1 MSKGLLEKL
10 AAAGADVEKIKA
22 ALTKPAGSNGTPIAD
37 IVVKLSTIN
46 DLEYLEKVLK
56 SARGGKSKAKGA
68 KNPVAA
74 VAQYQSH
81 INAINARINELRAEI
96 EAQTT
101 WGAKISLAMKYNH
114 PALLNNLVM
123 PYLQALLDAAMEGV
137 AKANKLSSVQVKTI
151 LNSIP
156 DKVCAGLKAEL
167 DKYGVYEEF
176 VQRLEDKD
184 NRASVIA
191 RKAALLLQGDK

>member
-1 MSKGLLEKL
+1 MSKSLLEKL

-22 ALTKPAGSNGTPIAD
+22 ALTKPAGNNGTPIAD
-37 IVVKLSTIN
+37 IVAKLSTIT

-68 KNPVAA
+68 KDPAKS
-74 VAQYQSH
+74 VAQYQRH
-81 INAINARINELRAEI
+81 IDAINVRINELRAEI
-96 EAQTT
+96 EKQTT
-101 WGAKISLAMKYNH
+101 WEAKLSLAKKYNH
-114 PALLNNLVM
+114 PAMLNNLVM

-137 AKANKLSSVQVKTI
+137 AKANNLSAVQVKTI
-151 LNSIP
+151 LNNIP
-156 DKVCAGLKAEL
+156 DKVCRGLKAEL

-176 VQRLEDKD
+176 VERLEGKD

-191 RKAALLLQGDK
+191 RKAALLLQGAE